1 MSGGDTFLDVE
12 RSFTGQ
18 RWRRG
23 AADERTVAA
32 LRQRYQLSDIL
43 AHSLANRDV
52 ALDDAPAFL
61 DPRLKNLLPDPSVF
75 TDMDRA
81 AELIADH
88 IAEGR
93 RIAVFGDYDV
103 DGATSSALL
112 MRYVRAVGGEIG
124 CHIPDRIVEGYGPN
138 LPALEKLHAEGHEL
152 IVTVDC
158 GTAAFDVLDAA
169 HDKGINVIVVDHH
182 LAESRLPKTAALV
195 NPNRLD
201 CQGGHGNLAAV
212 GVVFLLL
219 IAVNR
224 SLRARGWFDGRREPN
239 LLDFLD
245 LVAVGTV
252 CDVVPLTGLNR
263 ALVAQG
269 LRVLAGRRQ
278 TGLTALS
285 DIARVN
291 GPPGTYHAGFLI
303 GPRINAGGRVGLAD
317 LGVRLLTT
325 EDREEAVGIAVELDR
340 LNAERRR
347 IEQTVLDEA
356 LIAAGRQDNRAV
368 VVVDGEGWHPGVIG
382 IVASRVKD
390 RTGRP
395 AFVIARDG
403 DTAKGSGRS
412 IKGVDLG
419 AAVTAA
425 RQADLLINGGG
436 HMMAAG
442 ITVRADRI
450 DAFAEFM
457 HERLD
462 AQVEKARQDRALVV
476 DGAVAAS
483 GVTMDLAEELQRA
496 GPYGSGNPEPRIV
509 IPEARLMK
517 ADIVGGQHVR
527 ANIAGRGKGWV
538 GAICFRSAE
547 EPLGRA
553 LLGRAR
559 DNRPVHLAGHLRIDH
574 WQGSPRVQFQIEDA
588 ADVGG
593 NG

>member
-1 MSGGDTFLDVE
+1 MPETDTFLQVE
-12 RSFTGQ
+12 RSLSGQ

-23 AADERTVAA
+23 AASERTVEA
-32 LRQRYQLSDIL
+32 LRQRHQLSDIL
-43 AHSLANRDV
+43 ASTLANRDV
-52 ALDDAPAFL
+52 GIDDAPGYL
-61 DPRLKNLLPDPSVF
+61 EPRLKDLLPDPSGF
-75 TDMDRA
+75 ADMDRA
-81 AELIADH
+81 AELIARH
-88 IAEGR
+88 VAEGR
-93 RIAVFGDYDV
+93 RIAIFGDYDV

-112 MRYVRAVGGEIG
+112 IRYLRAVGADAG
-124 CHIPDRIVEGYGPN
+124 CHIPDRIAEGYGPN
-138 LPALEKLHAEGHEL
+138 LPALEKLAAAGHEL

-158 GTAAFDVLDAA
+158 GTAAFEVLDAA
-169 HDKGINVIVVDHH
+169 HDRGINVIVVDHH
-182 LAESRLPKTAALV
+182 LAESRLPKAAAVV

-201 CQGGHGNLAAV
+201 CTGGHGNLAAV
-212 GVVFLLL
+212 GVAFLLL
-219 IAVNR
+219 IAVSRTLR
-224 SLRARGWFDGRREPN
+224 SMGWFRKRPEPN
-239 LLDFLD
+239 LLQFLD

-269 LRVLAGRRQ
+269 LKVLASRRQ

-285 DIARVN
+285 DIARMN
-291 GPPGTYHAGFLI
+291 GPPGAYHAGFLI

-325 EDREEAVGIAVELDR
+325 DDREEAVGIAVELDR

-356 LIAAGRQDNRAV
+356 FALTGRQDNRAV
-368 VVVDGEGWHPGVIG
+368 VVLDGEGWHPGVIG

-403 DTAKGSGRS
+403 ETAKGSGRS
-412 IKGVDLG
+412 IRGVDLG

-425 RQADLLINGGG
+425 RQAGLLINGGG
-436 HMMAAG
+436 HSMAAG
-442 ITVRADRI
+442 ITVRADGI
-450 DAFAEFM
+450 EAFAEFM

-462 AQVEKARQDRALVV
+462 AQVQKARQDRALVV
-476 DGAVAAS
+476 DGAIAAS
-483 GVTMDLAEELQRA
+483 GVTLELAEELQRA
-496 GPYGSGNPEPRIV
+496 GPYGSGNPEPRIA
-509 IPEARLMK
+509 IPEARLVK

-527 ANIAGRGKGWV
+527 AQIAGRGKGWV
-538 GAICFRSAE
+538 GAIAFRTAE

-559 DNRPVHLAGHLRIDH
+559 DIRPVHLAGHLRIDH

-588 ADVGG
+588 ADAT
-593 NG
+593 